1 MLILVHQSTNK
12 EKKPVTPHSGPRC
25 RPGHSSSPVTL
36 QAATQRSTRT
46 YLGGCSTTP
55 IIHMLMTALHYP
67 TIPTLPSS
75 PVRTTSNSTPALSRG
90 TSYPPRRSPSVCI
103 SNTYTSPS
111 SSQESVWDGKQC
123 RAPGT
128 FRGRPCRY
136 RSILPLGPASGP
148 LPRIVSPPSCCSGPA
163 LHPCRYLSGWHSD
176 NHGVM
181 CTEWQYG

>member
-1 MLILVHQSTNK
+1 M
-12 EKKPVTPHSGPRC
+12 TPHSGPRC

-36 QAATQRSTRT
+36 QTATQRSTRT

-55 IIHMLMTALHYP
+55 RVHMLMTALHYP

-75 PVRTTSNSTPALSRG
+75 PARTTSNSTPALSRG
-90 TSYPPRRSPSVCI
+90 TTYPPRRSPSVCI

-123 RAPGT
+123 RAPGHVSRPPMSLSQHFT
-128 FRGRPCRY
+128 SGAGFRTPPPHR
-136 RSILPLGPASGP
+136 L
-148 LPRIVSPPSCCSGPA
+148 PPSCCSGPA

-176 NHGVM
+176 DHGVM

>member
-123 RAPGT
+123 RAPGHVSRPPMSLSQHST
-128 FRGRPCRY
+128 SGAGFRTPPPHRLPPLLLLRACTAP
-136 RSILPLGPASGP
+136 LPLLIRVA
-148 LPRIVSPPSCCSGPA
+148 
-163 LHPCRYLSGWHSD
+163 
-176 NHGVM
+176 
-181 CTEWQYG
+181 Q